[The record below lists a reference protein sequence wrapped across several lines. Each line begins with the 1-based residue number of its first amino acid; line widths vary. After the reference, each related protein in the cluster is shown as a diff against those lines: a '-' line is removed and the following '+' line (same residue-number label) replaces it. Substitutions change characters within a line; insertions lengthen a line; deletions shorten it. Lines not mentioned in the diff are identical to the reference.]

1 MNGAELARDDG
12 SQSIGTNDHTRAIH
26 FALPVSRFPCR
37 YASHGAAFVH
47 EAIDLHAFAHDGA
60 GRFRRAAQNRVEP
73 DARQREAERLKAP
86 RDSVAARRHDFH
98 SCEMRRGCRRDRGQ
112 HIRAQPLEHS
122 GRFRAQVLGARLLAR
137 EVRAVEQQHARARAR
152 Q

>member
-1 MNGAELARDDG
+1 MHPAESTGHNRAQTVAAEDDACAVCLKTASPRFRAREHAAD
-12 SQSIGTNDHTRAIH
+12 
-26 FALPVSRFPCR
+26 
-37 YASHGAAFVH
+37 GAAFVH

-60 GRFRRAAQNRVEP
+60 GRFRRGAQNRVEP

-122 GRFRAQVLGARLLAR
+122 GRFRA
-137 EVRAVEQQHARARAR
+137 
-152 Q
+152 